1 MRSDVCK
8 ASPLP
13 PDRRWTMKSNPCR
26 IVVNPRTPKFQCC
39 LWAPRLAPVDNKIKP
54 WTQRKLD
61 RVLFNIEF
69 GVLGFYLVDVCRVW
83 FFGPSTLCSYIN
95 INYSTP
101 VITSF
106 EQLTW
111 SNREAL
117 LNYQKVS
124 TSSGYID
131 SPKCL
136 KKRCLLTYVWK
147 SLEHIKTIKQHMGKS
162 VGPLDPFFSIWCGQL
177 PPDPITSPPCHAWVL
192 GETLCR
198 AEGLPQLEAN
208 NLGNSLH
215 LSSIAWHTRW
225 CPVRSWFGTPKRT
238 LDMCFL
244 RLGIGVIDQLDLA
257 KYGAPSF

>member
-1 MRSDVCK
+1 MSD
-8 ASPLP
+8 
-13 PDRRWTMKSNPCR
+13 
-26 IVVNPRTPKFQCC
+26 
-39 LWAPRLAPVDNKIKP
+39 
-54 WTQRKLD
+54 
-61 RVLFNIEF
+61 
-69 GVLGFYLVDVCRVW
+69 DVCRVL

-147 SLEHIKTIKQHMGKS
+147 CLEHDHKTTHGEVS
-162 VGPLDPFFSIWCGQL
+162 WTVGPLFFDLVWSVAPWSHHITAL
-177 PPDPITSPPCHAWVL
+177 PCVSAGWNSVPCWRVA
-192 GETLCR
+192 
-198 AEGLPQLEAN
+198 QLEAN

-215 LSSIAWHTRW
+215 LSSIAWHT
-225 CPVRSWFGTPKRT
+225 K
-238 LDMCFL
+238 
-244 RLGIGVIDQLDLA
+244 
-257 KYGAPSF
+257 KGAPQFEVGSEPPKELWICVFYA